1 MICHINL
8 LVFHKSFCTLQSN
21 WFVTQSSWYDTNLL
35 ICWKLFVMSQNYQC
49 MLYIVCYSL
58 NIYMIH
64 IHIYNSIS
72 QTSWCVANCF
82 VCHYAKLLVHL
93 QTNGLVLQTSWYLAN
108 LSDWYMSHN
117 LLLIYHRL
125 FGMSQM
131 FRYMYNLLQ
140 ASHYILI
147 VTNFCKSNL
156 QTFMS
161 QHTS

>member
-1 MICHINL
+1 MSHKPLGISQIFLYIAIQLICHTVL
-8 LVFHKSFCTLQSN
+8 LVWHKPLDLLKTFCYVS
-21 WFVTQSSWYDTNLL
+21 
-35 ICWKLFVMSQNYQC
+35 KLSVHV
-49 MLYIVCYSL
+49 IHVCYSL

-140 ASHYILI
+140 ASHFILI